1 MRYAV
6 RSDKGLKRKENQ
18 DAYVADVK
26 GVFAVADGMG
36 GHRGGSVASRLA
48 LESIVDFIGDKKASE
63 ENIREAVSF
72 ANKSVFERAQ
82 DDENLYNMGTTLTFL
97 WRNGKKF
104 IMAHVGDSRCYLLR
118 EGRLVRKSRDHS
130 LVNEMVEKGEI
141 SEEVARIHP
150 KRNIITRAL
159 GTHRELRPD
168 VLSFDIKKGDR
179 WLICSDGLTEHID
192 DSELEKLLFGDLEF
206 CADNMKNICYERG
219 AIDNLTFIIMEEN
232 ND

>member
-36 GHRGGSVASRLA
+36 GHKGGSVASRLA

-97 WRNGKKF
+97 WRNGKNF

-130 LVNEMVEKGEI
+130 LVNEMIEKGEI

-192 DSELEKLLFGDLEF
+192 DSELEKLLFGDLEL